1 MSDIAVVQQF
11 GSSDG
16 LILFSEILF
25 SAIWLIVLLV
35 VIRTGATAARLGV
48 YLGATA
54 FSFLWDWIQAQDWF
68 FRLTFDERLTPIFT
82 LDGRAEP
89 IFAPLA
95 YGMFFGGVTVLAFSV
110 RHWLQ
115 SRFGAWQFLVVGLFS
130 GVLDILIEGG
140 VAVTLLKLY
149 VFDHDPAWEILNLP
163 LTVIVYVVLM
173 QTFLLYAVISLDRLL
188 GAARS
193 GNPAKEPL
201 GLWWIYFLLPSGAN
215 YVAVALTALG
225 LNLL

>member
-1 MSDIAVVQQF
+1 MSDVTVIHQF

-16 LILFSEILF
+16 LVLFSEILF
-25 SAIWLIVLLV
+25 SSLWLVALLIV
-35 VIRTGATAARLGV
+35 IKTGATAARLGV

-54 FSFLWDWIQAQDWF
+54 FAVLWDWIQGQEWF
-68 FRLTFDERLTPIFT
+68 FRLTFDDRLTPLFI

-95 YGMFFGGVTVLAFSV
+95 YGMFFGGVTVFAFSI
-110 RHWLQ
+110 RGWLER
-115 SRFGAWQFLVVGLFS
+115 RFGRWQFLVVGLFS
-130 GVLDILIEGG
+130 GVLDLIVEGG

-149 VFDHDPAWEILNLP
+149 VFDHNPAWEILNLP
-163 LTVIVYVVLM
+163 LTVMIYVVLM
-173 QTFLLYAVISLDRLL
+173 QTFLQYAVVSLDKYLQT
-188 GAARS
+188 GPGKAAGR
-193 GNPAKEPL
+193 EPL